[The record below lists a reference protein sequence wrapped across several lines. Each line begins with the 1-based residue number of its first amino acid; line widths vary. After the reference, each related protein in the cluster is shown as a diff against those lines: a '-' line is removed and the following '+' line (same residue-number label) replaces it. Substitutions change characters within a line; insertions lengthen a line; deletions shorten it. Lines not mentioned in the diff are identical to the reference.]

1 MSEIEDFDLQ
11 GEHDLRQREL
21 VDFAGG
27 YEPATVE
34 VSEPAKDLADSESK
48 ASIAWTLIVFMLSLV
63 LLRFIMP
70 GLVEEV
76 HYAIERGKQRAR
88 YDIADDQLSKTSH
101 SDISAISKLVT
112 QRIAPSV
119 VHIDT
124 TRSGNGETDGQ
135 GSGVVLSTD
144 GEIVTNYHVIAGAE
158 EVLVTLYDDQ
168 EFLAKVIGV
177 DESDDLALL
186 KIDSPVELIPATWG
200 DSEALETGS
209 MVWAVG
215 SPFGL
220 SKSTTF
226 GILSAKGRRS
236 REQGTYKVFLQS
248 DAAVH
253 AGNSGG
259 PLVDSLG
266 HVVGINTAIIGRSF
280 QGVSFSIPSNRAQR
294 VYDNVLSKPTEERGW
309 LGVRLASLPGDE
321 PGVMISSHVTRHSP
335 AQLAG
340 IRKGDVIKG
349 WNDVLVD
356 SPSDLSRLVGSASID
371 EDVRLIVERQA
382 ERTTMVV
389 KIGARPLQF

>member
-1 MSEIEDFDLQ
+1 M
-11 GEHDLRQREL
+11 
-21 VDFAGG
+21 
-27 YEPATVE
+27 
-34 VSEPAKDLADSESK
+34 
-48 ASIAWTLIVFMLSLV
+48 
-63 LLRFIMP
+63 
-70 GLVEEV
+70 
-76 HYAIERGKQRAR
+76 
-88 YDIADDQLSKTSH
+88 
-101 SDISAISKLVT
+101 VT

-236 REQGTYKVFLQS
+236 REQGTYK
-248 DAAVH
+248 AVSYTH
-253 AGNSGG
+253 
-259 PLVDSLG
+259 LTL
-266 HVVGINTAIIGRSF
+266 
-280 QGVSFSIPSNRAQR
+280 
-294 VYDNVLSKPTEERGW
+294 PTIYS
-309 LGVRLASLPGDE
+309 V
-321 PGVMISSHVTRHSP
+321 
-335 AQLAG
+335 
-340 IRKGDVIKG
+340 
-349 WNDVLVD
+349 
-356 SPSDLSRLVGSASID
+356 
-371 EDVRLIVERQA
+371 
-382 ERTTMVV
+382 
-389 KIGARPLQF
+389 